1 MSVQHFC
8 TGGNMHHRAKIP
20 FELVEKARDY
30 YESTGS
36 VTKAQSMMY
45 KLHNLYIERNTLK
58 DWCYFKT
65 RVNK

>member
-1 MSVQHFC
+1 
-8 TGGNMHHRAKIP
+8 MHHRAKIP